1 MKSIAA
7 AAIGLLMLSSMARAG
22 SIEGIWLS
30 HDGMLKVRLSDC
42 GSALC
47 GKVVWLGEPIDR
59 STGKPKTD
67 KRNPDPAKRAR
78 PLIGLTVVKAFKPT
92 GPDEWSG
99 LIYNADDGNTYQGHL
114 KVTNA
119 HTARLQ
125 GCVLGVLCKAN
136 TWKRAD

>member
-1 MKSIAA
+1 MKFFAA
-7 AAIGLLMLSSMARAG
+7 AAIGLMMLSGAARAG
-22 SIEGIWLS
+22 NVEGTWQS

-42 GSALC
+42 GSTLC

-59 STGKPKTD
+59 ATGKPKTD

-78 PLIGLTVVKAFKPT
+78 PLIGLTVVKSLKPT
-92 GPDEWSG
+92 GPNEWSG
-99 LIYNADDGNTYQGHL
+99 LIYNADDGNTYQAHL

-119 HTARLQ
+119 RTVRLQ

-136 TWKRAD
+136 TWMRAD